1 MKTFLAILATWVVC
15 MAIGASNAYAW
26 GTTYQTYGN
35 LTYGS
40 DGSRYQTY
48 GNTTYAT
55 FPNRV
60 HQGGL
65 DANIILD
72 GARNQPDFAN
82 TILQGQAIAA
92 QREQENR
99 IAEQEA
105 RIMELQA
112 QENIREKSQLKQEQ
126 LLAVAKG
133 MTKQQWVCHNREALT
148 PVMLNDGVPQESI
161 DAFYADGCK

>member
-1 MKTFLAILATWVVC
+1 MKTFLAILATWAVC

-48 GNTTYAT
+48 GNTVYAT

-60 HQGGL
+60 QQGGL

-92 QREQENR
+92 QRE
-99 IAEQEA
+99 AEYQPEPVVNY
-105 RIMELQA
+105 QA
-112 QENIREKSQLKQEQ
+112 VAELKQQ
-126 LLAVAKG
+126 ALYKAAKA
-133 MTKQQWVCHNREALT
+133 KQMALSA
-148 PVMLNDGVPQESI
+148 GVPKEEL
-161 DAFYADGCK
+161 DAWYKHVCDNNLPACW

>member
-1 MKTFLAILATWVVC
+1 MKTVTAIFLTWVVC

-55 FPNRV
+55 YPNQV
-60 HQGGL
+60 SNGGIN
-65 DANIILD
+65 ANIILD
-72 GARNQPDFAN
+72 GARNQPNYAN

-105 RIMELQA
+105 RIQELQM
-112 QENIREKSQLKQEQ
+112 QENIRKTSQLKQEAAYIQ
-126 LLAVAKG
+126 SVANYQDKLCASLAG
-133 MTKQQWVCHNREALT
+133 NE
-148 PVMLNDGVPQESI
+148 N
-161 DAFYADGCK
+161 AFARVFAGCKK